1 MEYNNPDIAN
11 LKFMQKESQVL
22 YFLLALKS
30 KTVKVVLK
38 ADREVKSQFPL
49 ERKLSSVYLQC
60 IS

>member
-11 LKFMQKESQVL
+11 LKLMQEESQVL

-38 ADREVKSQFPL
+38 TEREVKSQSSP

-60 IS
+60 VF